1 MDYLLV
7 EREISGNL
15 QYYWGTINCPTLI
28 RRRIRRNVSAQ
39 DTESTNDSAFRELR
53 DDFVGVA
60 TERPFRVFL
69 CGPKMGGKVKT
80 PAQKLRAR
88 IHRALKKG
96 GFHVILGEDDGILNK
111 EITRLGINAQ
121 DNELQFID
129 KSCDAIV
136 IVAGSPGSFCELGLF
151 SWHFSNDRKKY
162 ANKNC
167 VVLIDASYEK
177 HKSYLNL
184 GPAKA
189 VLSFGTVEFVDFS
202 TYKPTDV
209 YERLNAQ
216 RGVTAAAKLRRIQR
230 GEVLP

>member
-1 MDYLLV
+1 M
-7 EREISGNL
+7 S
-15 QYYWGTINCPTLI
+15 T
-28 RRRIRRNVSAQ
+28 Q
-39 DTESTNDSAFRELR
+39 DTDTKENIAFRELR

-60 TERPFRVFL
+60 AERKFRVFL
-69 CGPKMGGKVKT
+69 CGPKMRGKIKT
-80 PAQKLRAR
+80 SAQKLRQR
-88 IHRALKKG
+88 IQRALKKG
-96 GFHVILGEDDGILNK
+96 GFHVVLGEDDGILNK
-111 EITRLGINAQ
+111 EITRLGVNAQ

-136 IVAGSPGSFCELGLF
+136 IVAASPGSFCELGLF

-167 VVLIDASYEK
+167 VVLIDVSFQK
-177 HKSYLNL
+177 DKSYLNL

-189 VLSFGTVEFVDFS
+189 VLSFGTVEFVDFE
-202 TYKPTDV
+202 TYKPKGL

-230 GEVLP
+230 GEEAS